1 MINMPRGGA
10 REGAGRKKGD
20 KYLVRFW
27 VTADEEIALKGY
39 LARMRAAHKSEA
51 DILADLEKTGQGKLF
66 DSTAT
71 KTKKKAV
78 VLQENNETIS
88 FNEWSMQLKK
98 EINNALKVSK
108 KAAIAILAQEVC
120 NTLNESNKNGYEQNL
135 KALAAFIDLLRD
147 RRKRTEMFV
156 DDTEKA
162 EVFLLRNG
170 YVKHF
175 DENTMRSIWKKSL
188 LHIE

>member
-1 MINMPRGGA
+1 MPRGGA

-27 VTADEEIALKGY
+27 VTADEEAALKGY
-39 LARMRAAHKSEA
+39 LVRMRAAHKSEA

-66 DSTAT
+66 ENTAT
-71 KTKKKAV
+71 KTKVNKQTIQSEGE
-78 VLQENNETIS
+78 LENIAL
-88 FNEWSMQLKK
+88 W
-98 EINNALKVSK
+98 EIKLCQDVNNALKTSK
-108 KAAIAILAQEVC
+108 KAATAILAQEVC
-120 NTLNESNKNGYEQNL
+120 NTINNPLKNDYRRFL
-135 KALAAFIDLLRD
+135 SVLAGLMNLLRD
-147 RRKRTEMFV
+147 KRKRKETFADDNEM
-156 DDTEKA
+156 A

-175 DENTMRSIWKKSL
+175 DENTMRSIWKKSP

>member
-1 MINMPRGGA
+1 MNMPRGGA

-66 DSTAT
+66 ENTAV
-71 KTKKKAV
+71 KTRKKVAI
-78 VLQENNETIS
+78 LQENNETIS

-98 EINNALKVSK
+98 DINNALKVSK
-108 KAAIAILAQEVC
+108 KAATAILAQEVC
-120 NTLNESNKNGYEQNL
+120 NTLNNTLKNDYRRFL
-135 KALAAFIDLLRD
+135 SVLAGLMNLLRD
-147 RRKRTEMFV
+147 KRKRKETFADDNEM
-156 DDTEKA
+156 A

-175 DENTMRSIWKKSL
+175 DENTMRSIWKKSP